1 MMMVC
6 KECALLASVGIFL
19 VPTATERLSD
29 LACNFKIFALHTS
42 VPFVRESCIP

>member
-6 KECALLASVGIFL
+6 KECALLAGVGIFL

-29 LACNFKIFALHTS
+29 LACNKIFALHTS
-42 VPFVRESCIP
+42 VPYVRESFIP